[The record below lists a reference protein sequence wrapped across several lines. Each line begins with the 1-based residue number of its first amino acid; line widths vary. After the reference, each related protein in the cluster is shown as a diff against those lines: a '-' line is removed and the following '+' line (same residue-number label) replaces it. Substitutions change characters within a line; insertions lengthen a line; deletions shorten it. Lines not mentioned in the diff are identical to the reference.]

1 MSMYET
7 KYRSINNR
15 SSQTACGH
23 YTKQTHSFIKF
34 NIQAASRSIT
44 HRYCSRDTYFQH
56 IIVSPLHKY
65 ICILFLG
72 LLLSKVIHR
81 TAQIL
86 TLLSSLLPHLS
97 TTLLL
102 WITENNLTC
111 AATTKYT
118 KREKMLHGLWT
129 KGLQHFAQR
138 TNESKVRK
146 YK

>member
-7 KYRSINNR
+7 KYRSINSR

-44 HRYCSRDTYFQH
+44 KLLQYRYTFSTYNYQQSF
-56 IIVSPLHKY
+56 SPLHKY
-65 ICILFLG
+65 ICILG
-72 LLLSKVIHR
+72 LLLSKVIHK
-81 TAQIL
+81 TAQIR

-111 AATTKYT
+111 GATTKYT
-118 KREKMLHGLWT
+118 KRDFQKK
-129 KGLQHFAQR
+129 KGGMVYEQM
-138 TNESKVRK
+138 TNESKVKK